1 MKWSETQK
9 QRPHELLW
17 MLWFDEKVYL
27 MYIFALC
34 MNKELLDNC
43 AWATLKNVVMNIDFN
58 FLRQTK
64 KLLYMAH
71 FLFVEWREPKY
82 LTVGNRFGHANQFWH
97 TAAKLN
103 KQNENLKNTTYN
115 VDNILHKRVCCGKNE
130 N

>member
-1 MKWSETQK
+1 
-9 QRPHELLW
+9 

-97 TAAKLN
+97 TAAQNPTNKTKIWKTLHIMLITFYTNVSVVGKMRIKLFGVGYFFF
-103 KQNENLKNTTYN
+103 LTT
-115 VDNILHKRVCCGKNE
+115 
-130 N
+130 